1 MEIDLTTPALLF
13 PAISLLMLAYTN
25 RFLAL
30 AALVRQLHGD
40 YQVDPNQI
48 LVGEIEN
55 LRYRIKLIVAMQVF
69 GIASLL
75 FCVICMF
82 LLFAGKIL
90 LGEIIFGASLA
101 LMMISLG
108 ILIRE
113 IQVSVGAL
121 NLHLSDL
128 ESSERGRKK

>member
-1 MEIDLTTPALLF
+1 
-13 PAISLLMLAYTN
+13 
-25 RFLAL
+25 
-30 AALVRQLHGD
+30 
-40 YQVDPNQI
+40 
-48 LVGEIEN
+48 
-55 LRYRIKLIVAMQVF
+55 
-69 GIASLL
+69 
-75 FCVICMF
+75 MF